1 VKDLETYSHILRN
14 MEKKLI
20 QTEDTRKK
28 TNDQLEQVKTTLFQ
42 IIQNNPQLINSSQ
55 IAPILQ

>member
-1 VKDLETYSHILRN
+1 